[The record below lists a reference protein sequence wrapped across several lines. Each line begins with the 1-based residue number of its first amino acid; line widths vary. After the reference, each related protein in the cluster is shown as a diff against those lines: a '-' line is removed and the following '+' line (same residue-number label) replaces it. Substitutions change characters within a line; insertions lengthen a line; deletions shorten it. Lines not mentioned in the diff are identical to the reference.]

1 MRVFVKGWQ
10 VIKSSARNWLL
21 DYTHLKHTAG
31 LSTLNNKNKEC
42 NMKKQTLHLFFE
54 IPNNAITVILSE
66 NKLGIYL
73 FMCSFAD
80 WWGWEVFIQ
89 LNLAPN
95 QNSSHIKVLYIV
107 NSLAPN
113 EYKLVDEIAAGFES
127 IVIWVTALI
136 ISITMY
142 WDSLT

>member
-21 DYTHLKHTAG
+21 DYTHLKLTAG

-54 IPNNAITVILSE
+54 IPNNAITVVLSE

-73 FMCSFAD
+73 FMCSFGD
-80 WWGWEVFIQ
+80 W
-89 LNLAPN
+89 
-95 QNSSHIKVLYIV
+95 
-107 NSLAPN
+107 
-113 EYKLVDEIAAGFES
+113 
-127 IVIWVTALI
+127 
-136 ISITMY
+136 
-142 WDSLT
+142 

>member
-73 FMCSFAD
+73 FMCSFG
-80 WWGWEVFIQ
+80 GW
-89 LNLAPN
+89 
-95 QNSSHIKVLYIV
+95 
-107 NSLAPN
+107 
-113 EYKLVDEIAAGFES
+113 
-127 IVIWVTALI
+127 
-136 ISITMY
+136 
-142 WDSLT
+142 

>member
-31 LSTLNNKNKEC
+31 LSTLNKNKEC

-54 IPNNAITVILSE
+54 IPNIAITVILSE

-73 FMCSFAD
+73 FMCSFG
-80 WWGWEVFIQ
+80 GW
-89 LNLAPN
+89 
-95 QNSSHIKVLYIV
+95 
-107 NSLAPN
+107 
-113 EYKLVDEIAAGFES
+113 
-127 IVIWVTALI
+127 
-136 ISITMY
+136 
-142 WDSLT
+142 

>member
-21 DYTHLKHTAG
+21 DYTYLKHTAG

-54 IPNNAITVILSE
+54 IPNIAITVILSE

-73 FMCSFAD
+73 FMCSFG
-80 WWGWEVFIQ
+80 GW
-89 LNLAPN
+89 
-95 QNSSHIKVLYIV
+95 
-107 NSLAPN
+107 
-113 EYKLVDEIAAGFES
+113 
-127 IVIWVTALI
+127 
-136 ISITMY
+136 
-142 WDSLT
+142 